1 MSQRYKNEIKSEA
14 ILDVLERKQSYKY
27 VAEQHAINEKTLYR
41 WVSEYRKKNS
51 KQCHCQQEIADLQL
65 ALQEKKRELREAN
78 EQIKTL
84 KLHIE
89 KVRERKQTSYKA
101 IKRQMGTA
109 HRTNIRELCRTYNLH
124 PSGFYK
130 WLKDVWVVDFVDVT
144 TAIGTK
150 RWCIVFDS
158 RSNMLINEPA
168 ANDLKQ
174 TINKK
179 ILNHVQYPLIIYVN
193 AASIYTKFCLLDAG
207 GNEAKIPLRSPFK
220 WSKSLLEN
228 DILSQSFST
237 DEEVK
242 AYLKTYVYRS

>member
-41 WVSEYRKKNS
+41 WVSEYRKQNS
-51 KQCHCQQEIADLQL
+51 KQCHCQQEIEDLQL
-65 ALQEKKRELREAN
+65 ALQEKKRELKEAN

-84 KLHIE
+84 QSHIE
-89 KVRERKQTSYKA
+89 KVRERKHTSYEA

-109 HRTNIRELCRTYNLH
+109 PRTNIRELCRTYNLH

-144 TAIGTK
+144 TATGTK
-150 RWCIVFDS
+150 RWNIVFDS
-158 RSNMLINEPA
+158 RSNMLINEPTT
-168 ANDLKQ
+168 NDVTQ
-174 TINKK
+174 TVNKK
-179 ILNHVQYPLIIYVN
+179 VLNHVQYPLIIYVN
-193 AASIYTKFCLLDAG
+193 ASNTKACLLAAG
-207 GNEAKIPLRSPFK
+207 GHWGEIPQRSPFK

-228 DILSQSFST
+228 DIQSQSFST

-242 AYLKTYVYRS
+242 AYLKTYVYRR